1 MSCSRSC
8 PVWAQT
14 HRALPVVSPGH
25 CQAQPC
31 PNTRSPKQREPCA
44 RRGWHVPLVLPAAP
58 LRSCD
63 NRGHQRPLL
72 RRAVPCPGRAGLLP
86 AVRTR
91 GRKEPASPAQPAPP
105 VRGTAARPRAPG
117 RCWERSAHTAVL
129 GMERWRCGGKR
140 GAGRAHAVSLSESSL
155 CASCLA
161 GPDPVICTPT
171 EVTETWNLR
180 LICSEMVQVRG
191 WARVS
196 PALQRSSASLTAARR
211 VSSASSE
218 ARRDSPELA
227 PSCCSPALLPA
238 WEGAWSSLA
247 PGA

>member
-14 HRALPVVSPGH
+14 HRALPAVSPGR

-91 GRKEPASPAQPAPP
+91 GRKEPASPVQPAPP
-105 VRGTAARPRAPG
+105 VRGTAAGSGPRGAAGSAQRTRPCWGWSGGGVGGSGVQGGLTPSAFRNPHSAPPAWRG
-117 RCWERSAHTAVL
+117 PTLSSAPRQKSL
-129 GMERWRCGGKR
+129 KR
-140 GAGRAHAVSLSESSL
+140 G
-155 CASCLA
+155 
-161 GPDPVICTPT
+161 I
-171 EVTETWNLR
+171 
-180 LICSEMVQVRG
+180 
-191 WARVS
+191 
-196 PALQRSSASLTAARR
+196 
-211 VSSASSE
+211 
-218 ARRDSPELA
+218 
-227 PSCCSPALLPA
+227 
-238 WEGAWSSLA
+238 
-247 PGA
+247 